1 MTRVPVQADAR
12 RRSDDGTLVEQA
24 VTLSLPHG
32 IHARPA
38 ARIGEAA
45 RGFEADVHLVKGD
58 KRGDARSTV
67 ALLALGTAF
76 GDEVVVQARGD
87 DAEAAL
93 AAIAALLATDM
104 GEVRSEEHTS
114 ELQSLMRT
122 SYAVFCLK

>member
-1 MTRVPVQADAR
+1 MRI
-12 RRSDDGTLVEQA
+12 SDWSSDVCSSDL
-24 VTLSLPHG
+24 
-32 IHARPA
+32 
-38 ARIGEAA
+38 
-45 RGFEADVHLVKGD
+45 ADVHLVKGD

-104 GEVRSEEHTS
+104 GEAPAAAAPAPLAATDPLRAGQIGGVKIGRAH
-114 ELQSLMRT
+114 
-122 SYAVFCLK
+122 V